1 MSRREFGPAGLIILR
16 RTVRDRVE
24 QRTSPLLYHPQ
35 MEKSSTSIDHA
46 RQLSPRRNTTTA
58 ADVGSLVEEQLRHF
72 AIDPR
77 TDYGQRLGAL
87 ASNLYYANIAAHE
100 LWQLTLRE
108 LANLDQRDR
117 VARFNAKRFLCF
129 QLAKILD
136 TLQNPLRKTYQ
147 SLLNEPMQS
156 AAKGPY
162 PLFDNVTAL
171 FSATP
176 VITRTATYV
185 YACTEWVEDA
195 FKGREPLH
203 EIYSRLLNPTSIS
216 LANHIVDLEAGS
228 LAGEYLAWNFN
239 SGMAAI
245 DSTLSNL
252 VGYQDV
258 VLASRNV
265 YGGTYQLL
273 HDWYGK
279 KSNLDVAVCW
289 FDGFTVEAFRTALAR
304 TQRDCA
310 TKLAEGRNIYVFL
323 ESPCNPHGYV
333 LDVPAICRA
342 AHEAGLTV
350 ICDSTVGTPIL
361 HPVLQR
367 PDPMERPDF
376 VIHSYTKDLAG
387 SGTTTAGVCIG
398 RNERMFIP
406 KGDSVT
412 APGPDGK
419 PRTYSWDE
427 SLFWNVYY
435 VKGAFLDADKAFEV
449 INGMRTVELRV
460 LNKAINTLVLAR
472 TLARHPAINVN
483 CSAVAG
489 NENFEQRERLMFL
502 GLPAPLFTIDFD
514 TPSGAGI
521 GRESFQRFFDC
532 LEPAFGLQVTLGQGN
547 TVVVCPA
554 LTSHSELSTQAL
566 REAGISLTTIRVSVG
581 EEDPRTLIAHLMRA
595 AELALE
601 PVAPGFIGH
610 FPAPEVIDRLYEE
623 TYVDVHRRYAASRP
637 GMARLMK

>member
-1 MSRREFGPAGLIILR
+1 MANRTTPTEFARE
-16 RTVRDRVE
+16 
-24 QRTSPLLYHPQ
+24 
-35 MEKSSTSIDHA
+35 
-46 RQLSPRRNTTTA
+46 LSPRRNTTRA
-58 ADVGSLVEEQLRHF
+58 ASVDALVDEQLRHF
-72 AIDPR
+72 AIDPASE
-77 TDYGQRLGAL
+77 YGHRLGAL
-87 ASNLYYANIAAHE
+87 AANLYSANVAAHE
-100 LWQLTLRE
+100 LWQLSLLE

-136 TLQNPLRKTYQ
+136 TLQNPLRKSYQ
-147 SLLNEPMQS
+147 SLLKDPTQS

-195 FKGREPLH
+195 FTGREPLH

-216 LANHIVDLEAGS
+216 LANHIVDLEAGP

-245 DSTLSNL
+245 DSTLANL
-252 VGYQDV
+252 VGYQDI

-279 KSNLDVAVCW
+279 QSNLDVAVCW
-289 FDGFTVEAFRTALAR
+289 FDGFTVEAFSAAFERTRREQAHRLEA
-304 TQRDCA
+304 
-310 TKLAEGRNIYVFL
+310 GRNIYVFL
-323 ESPCNPHGYV
+323 ESPCNPHGHV
-333 LDVPAICRA
+333 LDVPGICRL
-342 AHEAGLTV
+342 AHAAGLTV
-350 ICDSTVGTPIL
+350 ICDATVGTPIL
-361 HPVLQR
+361 QPVLQR
-367 PDPMERPDF
+367 KDPMERPDF

-398 RNERMFIP
+398 RNELMFIP
-406 KGDSVT
+406 KGDTVT
-412 APGPDGK
+412 APGPDGR
-419 PRTYSWDE
+419 PREYRWNE

-460 LNKAINTLVLAR
+460 INKAINTQVLAR
-472 TLARHPAINVN
+472 VLARHPAINVN
-483 CSAVAG
+483 CSAVDG
-489 NENFEQRERLMFL
+489 NENSALRERQMFL
-502 GLPAPLFTIDFD
+502 GLPAPLFTIDFE
-514 TPSGAGI
+514 TELGRGI
-521 GRESFQRFFDC
+521 GREAFQRFFDC
-532 LEPAFGLQVTLGQGN
+532 LEPAFGLQVSLGQVN
-547 TVVVCPA
+547 TVVLCPA
-554 LTSHSELSTQAL
+554 LTSHSELSAGAL
-566 REAGISLTTIRVSVG
+566 REAGISPTTIRISVG
-581 EEDPRTLIAHLMRA
+581 EEDPRALLAHFMRS

-601 PVAPGFIGH
+601 PSAPGFLGH
-610 FPAPEVIDRLYEE
+610 FPSPEEIDRLYES

-637 GMARLMK
+637 GMRRLLD